1 MVEECKVYTCDRC
14 GSIYICKRI
23 GTGPSENSDL
33 DGYEVLPGTWNKRS
47 RYGGMS
53 VDQTVY
59 LKHYCA
65 CNNKRRRQGRPQYR
79 IKAYI
84 RAVKNRRR

>member
-14 GSIYICKRI
+14 GTIYICKRI

-33 DGYEVLPGTWNKRS
+33 DGYKLLPGTWNERS

-53 VDQTVY
+53 VDQRVHLCPTCDAMFRTL
-59 LKHYCA
+59 LKRFWNLEEKDDGDH
-65 CNNKRRRQGRPQYR
+65 
-79 IKAYI
+79 
-84 RAVKNRRR
+84 